1 GIAAVYNW
9 QMGAIAA
16 AQWKTL
22 SIPAVLVSA
31 GTVVF
36 TIMGSRFNMMMM
48 GDEDAAAMG
57 LRVRLFRSVMFIA
70 VSIVVASLVS
80 ITGNIG
86 FVGLVVPHVVRL
98 FSRTSDNRIIMPM
111 SALFGASYI
120 MWADA
125 YARSVHGA
133 AELPLGIV
141 TAFIGAPFFMFLM
154 IKNGY
159 GGGGKK

>member
-1 GIAAVYNW
+1 MSAKTE
-9 QMGAIAA
+9 
-16 AQWKTL
+16 AQVQRMKT
-22 SIPAVLVSA
+22 P
-31 GTVVF
+31 
-36 TIMGSRFNMMMM
+36 
-48 GDEDAAAMG
+48 
-57 LRVRLFRSVMFIA
+57 VRLFRSVMFIG
-70 VSIVVASLVS
+70 VSVVVASLVS
-80 ITGNIG
+80 ITGIIG

-98 FSRTSDNRIIMPM
+98 FARTSDNRIIMPM
-111 SALFGASYI
+111 STLFGASYI

-159 GGGGKK
+159 GGSGK

>member
-1 GIAAVYNW
+1 MKTIGIIVAMEKEFAQLRTLLTHAVTETHYER
-9 QMGAIAA
+9 
-16 AQWKTL
+16 TF
-22 SIPAVLVSA
+22 VT
-31 GTVVF
+31 GT
-36 TIMGSRFNMMMM
+36 
-48 GDEDAAAMG
+48 
-57 LRVRLFRSVMFIA
+57 
-70 VSIVVASLVS
+70 
-80 ITGNIG
+80 IG
-86 FVGLVVPHVVRL
+86 
-98 FSRTSDNRIIMPM
+98 DNRIIMPM

>member
-1 GIAAVYNW
+1 
-9 QMGAIAA
+9 
-16 AQWKTL
+16 
-22 SIPAVLVSA
+22 
-31 GTVVF
+31 
-36 TIMGSRFNMMMM
+36 
-48 GDEDAAAMG
+48 
-57 LRVRLFRSVMFIA
+57 
-70 VSIVVASLVS
+70 
-80 ITGNIG
+80 
-86 FVGLVVPHVVRL
+86 
-98 FSRTSDNRIIMPM
+98 M

-159 GGGGKK
+159 GGSGK